1 MNKKWF
7 AIYVVV
13 LLIITLVL
21 LVGAAVYPCANHP
34 TYLKCVSPSGVVM
47 FEGETD
53 DGMTR
58 LGNAFKVTGYEWEV
72 NGVPYMATSATS
84 CVEHEIK
91 R

>member
-1 MNKKWF
+1 MNKRWF

-13 LLIITLVL
+13 LMIVAIVV
-21 LVGAAVYPCANHP
+21 LVGAAVYQPANHP
-34 TYLKCVSPSGVVM
+34 TFLKCMSPSGIVM
-47 FEGETD
+47 YEGETD

-58 LGNAFKVTGYEWEV
+58 LGNAFRATGYGWEV
-72 NGVPYMATSATS
+72 NGVPYAVTSATS